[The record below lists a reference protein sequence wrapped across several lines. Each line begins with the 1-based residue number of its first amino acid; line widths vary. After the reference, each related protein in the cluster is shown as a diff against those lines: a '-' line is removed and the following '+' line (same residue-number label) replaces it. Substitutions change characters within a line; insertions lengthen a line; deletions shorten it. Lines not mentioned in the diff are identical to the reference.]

1 MRYREETHRAYALIF
16 EEAKKEP
23 EHYKNDKE
31 KGDSIGSKYGWYCL
45 IHRMAR
51 GDLLRMEE
59 VTMQPVNSALNWLSY
74 TKDVELNEV
83 G

>member
-16 EEAKKEP
+16 EEKKKEP
-23 EHYKNDKE
+23 EHYENDKKE
-31 KGDSIGSKYGWYCL
+31 GDSIGSKYGWYCL
-45 IHRMAR
+45 IHRMAS

-74 TKDVELNEV
+74 TKDVELNN